1 MKEEYGVKS
10 EGSPKGS
17 AKTGGVEVRES
28 AQESERGGRAHQE
41 VAPSTAHMG
50 E

>member
-1 MKEEYGVKS
+1 MGVPRQA
-10 EGSPKGS
+10 GI
-17 AKTGGVEVRES
+17 EVRES

-41 VAPSTAHMG
+41 VAPSTAHVG